1 MKAFRRQFGPA
12 FADALSKCPTLVA
25 DLAEI
30 RAKGVKIR
38 KVGGHC
44 QAYSML
50 TRMTIYIGS
59 KCKLS
64 YALIALAHEKVHL
77 LVSPTPNPTPGVSSR
92 QAFIKMCL
100 EAETDSIVHEVQ
112 VVQELLDAG
121 VKVDAHSMKWYRRF
135 KKGGRA
141 AIREAMNEAITS
153 NTGEKYPDYY
163 GGWYDEVVKPKDRLP
178 FRQLIAG
185 GSDIPSLEMR
195 TTPRTAGGEASSL
208 DVSDIDVA
216 ELVRQAVSSA
226 GLPGVDRCRCPRF
239 APAQKREIASR
250 ALRIRLR

>member
-1 MKAFRRQFGPA
+1 MKAFRKQFGRK

-30 RAKGVKIR
+30 RSKGVKIR

-50 TRMTIYIGS
+50 KRMTIYIGS

-77 LVSPTPNPTPGVSSR
+77 LVSPTPNPTPRVSSR
-92 QAFIKMCL
+92 QAFIEMCL
-100 EAETDSIVHEVQ
+100 EAETDAIVHEVQ

-121 VKVDAHSMKWYRRF
+121 IKVDAHSMKWYRRF
-135 KKGGRA
+135 KRGGRN
-141 AIREAMNEAITS
+141 AIRAAMNEAITS
-153 NTGEKYPDYY
+153 NTGEKYPEYY

-178 FRQLIAG
+178 FRQLV
-185 GSDIPSLEMR
+185 
-195 TTPRTAGGEASSL
+195 AGGEQQVQDDLGGVTSLQEPFIDASGIDISSL
-208 DVSDIDVA
+208 VKQALSDADN
-216 ELVRQAVSSA
+216 RKQHC
-226 GLPGVDRCRCPRF
+226 CRCPRF
-239 APAQKREIASR
+239 SRSR
-250 ALRIRLR
+250 ARRSSN